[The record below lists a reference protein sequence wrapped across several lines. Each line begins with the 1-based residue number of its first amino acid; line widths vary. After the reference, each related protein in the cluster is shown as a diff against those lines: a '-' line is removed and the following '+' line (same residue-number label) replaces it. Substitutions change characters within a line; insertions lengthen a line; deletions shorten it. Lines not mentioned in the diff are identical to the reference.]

1 MRDQVN
7 AMAPGRDTSSDGTIG
22 DSGHQAR
29 KSDHNPNEDGVVT
42 AMDITHDPRHGI
54 DAGTLAEMLRASK
67 DKRIKYV
74 ISNARIFSSTQTPW
88 QWRPYTG
95 ANAHTKHVHVSV
107 LGDRTLYDD
116 TSPWPVDRF
125 ATVNQN
131 AAMPSATA
139 FVDITA
145 TVFGGL
151 LDRNNSAY
159 DGHLIT
165 DQEMG
170 VALPCRFK
178 GKLPKVRVTNPQT
191 GRSVTC
197 GIVDVGP
204 WNTDDAYWEA
214 GARPQAESGTDHRG
228 RKTNRAGIDLTP
240 AAARAIGINGKGKVN
255 WQFVDAGDIEVAGP
269 IQVDVGEP
277 TQIEVVRPTE
287 VEVTRPA
294 AQEAFLAELRQRLE
308 QLQMVVTRIAA
319 NASQVGEARTVPT
332 PVATPVPGN
341 DFAALVQQVLATIQN
356 VDAQTKGTG
365 VIPAAQQ
372 TEQLK
377 RALDLVTGVVLPAV
391 TGKSA
396 PLGQVNGALG
406 QTIGN
411 LLNGKKTA
419 IGFMGAALTSVLGS
433 VPGGS
438 GLGQVLTL
446 LTPAAGLSQFAMPI
460 FLAFA
465 AWGVLGKF
473 EKWAQ
478 GTAPPPIVK

>member
-1 MRDQVN
+1 MNFRVARSLLTLRDQVN

-178 GKLPKVRVTNPQT
+178 GK
-191 GRSVTC
+191 
-197 GIVDVGP
+197 
-204 WNTDDAYWEA
+204 
-214 GARPQAESGTDHRG
+214 
-228 RKTNRAGIDLTP
+228 
-240 AAARAIGINGKGKVN
+240 
-255 WQFVDAGDIEVAGP
+255 
-269 IQVDVGEP
+269 
-277 TQIEVVRPTE
+277 
-287 VEVTRPA
+287 
-294 AQEAFLAELRQRLE
+294 
-308 QLQMVVTRIAA
+308 
-319 NASQVGEARTVPT
+319 
-332 PVATPVPGN
+332 
-341 DFAALVQQVLATIQN
+341 
-356 VDAQTKGTG
+356 
-365 VIPAAQQ
+365 
-372 TEQLK
+372 
-377 RALDLVTGVVLPAV
+377 
-391 TGKSA
+391 
-396 PLGQVNGALG
+396 
-406 QTIGN
+406 
-411 LLNGKKTA
+411 
-419 IGFMGAALTSVLGS
+419 
-433 VPGGS
+433 
-438 GLGQVLTL
+438 
-446 LTPAAGLSQFAMPI
+446 
-460 FLAFA
+460 
-465 AWGVLGKF
+465 
-473 EKWAQ
+473 
-478 GTAPPPIVK
+478 